1 MAMKIVEQTGGI
13 TMFSN
18 DDIYKILQSKESELY
33 DLFIDSIYSSFY
45 VDYIIIFFIDKY
57 SGSIVTIQSR
67 KGRDTLDDSQFIE
80 LFRIEPRLKETCGYF
95 ETVSESEVVEVTR
108 EFVEEREKDTFK
120 YYFNRILKRIK
131 LYGDSLGPIMI

>member
-1 MAMKIVEQTGGI
+1 
-13 TMFSN
+13 MFSN
-18 DDIYKILQSKESELY
+18 EDMYKILQSKESELY

-45 VDYIIIFFIDKY
+45 VDYILIFFIDKF
-57 SGSIVTIQSR
+57 SLSIVTLQSK
-67 KGRDTLDDSQFIE
+67 KGRDTLDSSQFIE

-108 EFVEEREKDTFK
+108 DFVEEREKDTFK